1 MRDEKK
7 TKQELIEELAQT
19 RRQIAELTA
28 PERGEEMA
36 TSTCRKNKNLAQI
49 LLNVTEDAAVLIS
62 ADGVL
67 LCANEVAAAK
77 LGQPVASLIGKNLF
91 QSLPPDVAADRR
103 MRILEAIRSGMPI
116 RSVDMKEGVFTETVV
131 NPISSLG
138 GKVEMLAVF
147 SRDVTAQMKADLE
160 LRKAKE
166 AAESADLAKTRFLA
180 NMSHELRTPLNAII
194 GFSEIL
200 ESETFGPLNQRQ
212 SGYIRSVAYSGHH
225 LLELVNDVLDLT
237 KVESGKMELHI
248 SEVNVCNVVECSL
261 AMVTQ
266 SATKQ
271 GITIH
276 QQIDEV
282 FRNHVFQADER
293 KLLQV
298 LSNLL
303 ANAVKFTPYGGNIEV
318 EVRIDQDEVVLSV
331 SDTGIGLKL
340 EDQDPIFRPFFQVDS
355 SFARTAGGTGLGL
368 ALCKRLV
375 ELHGGRIW
383 VESEGIG
390 RGSKFVFTVP
400 LAGLRKIVDQLG
412 A

>member
-1 MRDEKK
+1 MRDKKK
-7 TKQELIEELAQT
+7 TKQELIDELAVM
-19 RRQIAELTA
+19 RRQIAELKA
-28 PERGEEMA
+28 SQKGEEMA
-36 TSTCRKNKNLAQI
+36 TSSCRKSKNLAQV

-62 ADGVL
+62 PDGVL

-77 LGQPVASLIGKNLF
+77 FGEPIAALIGKNL
-91 QSLPPDVAADRR
+91 LELLAPDVAADRR
-103 MRILEAIRSGMPI
+103 MRILDAVRSGMSI
-116 RSVDMKEGVFTETVV
+116 RSVNMKGGIFTETVV
-131 NPISSLG
+131 SPVSFASG
-138 GKVEMLAVF
+138 RVEMLAVF

-180 NMSHELRTPLNAII
+180 NMSHELRTPLNASI

-212 SGYIRSVAYSGHH
+212 SGYVRSVAYSGHH

-237 KVESGKMELHI
+237 KVESGKMDLHI
-248 SEVNVCNVVECSL
+248 SEVNACSVVECSL
-261 AMVTQ
+261 ALVAQ
-266 SATKQ
+266 SAAQ
-271 GITIH
+271 RGITINVRT
-276 QQIDEV
+276 DET
-282 FRNHVFQADER
+282 FTNHVFQADER

-303 ANAVKFTPYGGNIEV
+303 SNAIKFTPDDGKIELK
-318 EVRIDQDEVVLSV
+318 ICLKQDEIVVSV
-331 SDTGIGLKL
+331 TDTGIGLKL
-340 EDQDPIFRPFFQVDS
+340 EDQERIFGPFYQVDS
-355 SFARTAGGTGLGL
+355 SIARAAGGSGLGL

-400 LAGLRKIVDQLG
+400 LKGLRKIVERSDS
-412 A
+412 